1 MNVIRKYWHFMLAA
15 GIFAFEAVVL
25 LLLRKN
31 IYVGICDNLD
41 LFITQLKMMR
51 DNGAFFAHH
60 YEMPVLGLFS
70 IGVFALQSFG
80 FGFAGHLCI
89 YCRVSA
95 KACYC
100 FFLVHVAGKL
110 YTAGKL
116 S

>member
-1 MNVIRKYWHFMLAA
+1 MNAIRKYWHFMLAA

-41 LFITQLKMMR
+41 LFITQLKMMHDR
-51 DNGAFFAHH
+51 GAFFAHH
-60 YEMPVLGLFS
+60 YEMSVLGGLDRNYFPS
-70 IGVFALQSFG
+70 E

-89 YCRVSA
+89 YCRIFA

-100 FFLVHVAGKL
+100 FFLVLVAGKL
-110 YTAGKL
+110 HIGKKI